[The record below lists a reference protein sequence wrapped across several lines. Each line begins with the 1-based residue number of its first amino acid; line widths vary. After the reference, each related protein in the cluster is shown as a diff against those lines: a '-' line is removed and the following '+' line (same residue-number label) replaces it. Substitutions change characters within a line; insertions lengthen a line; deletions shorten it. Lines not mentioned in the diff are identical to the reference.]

1 MTGNEREGYGK
12 TRLAEEILSA
22 GLRTQYDTH
31 AKRLLS
37 AGPVLARI
45 LQKTVE
51 ECAGFTAEQ
60 IMAWIDPDIRISSE
74 PVEPGKDRTRL
85 TGEETRSRL
94 PGEGAVT
101 YDIRFH
107 MQLPPGQDGRQN
119 GKRIL
124 FDLEAQKEYYVKYRL
139 VTRGIYYGARMLSAQ
154 KNREFTGSGYAGLK
168 KVYSIWICMNAPGYA
183 ANALTEYRI
192 AKLDRDGAAPEA
204 KESYDKLSVILI
216 CLNEQRDRGEPG
228 SLYHFLNTLLSSRLA
243 PEEKLYIL
251 EEQYGISMQMKIR
264 EELEAMC
271 NLSEAIEERAMA
283 RGMERGIAQGIERG
297 SFIAFCSLVKDGLL
311 KTDEAA
317 RRMKMSEE
325 AFVERMREENR
336 KSE

>member
-60 IMAWIDPDIRISSE
+60 IMAWIDPEIRISSE

-85 TGEETRSRL
+85 TEAETRSRL

-107 MQLPPGQDGRQN
+107 MQLPPEQDRQEN
-119 GKRIL
+119 GKRLL
-124 FDLEAQKEYYVKYRL
+124 FDLEAQ
-139 VTRGIYYGARMLSAQ
+139 
-154 KNREFTGSGYAGLK
+154 
-168 KVYSIWICMNAPGYA
+168 
-183 ANALTEYRI
+183 
-192 AKLDRDGAAPEA
+192 
-204 KESYDKLSVILI
+204 ESYDKLSVILI

-283 RGMERGIAQGIERG
+283 RGMECGIEQGIERG

-325 AFVERMREENR
+325 AFVERMREENGA
-336 KSE
+336 SE